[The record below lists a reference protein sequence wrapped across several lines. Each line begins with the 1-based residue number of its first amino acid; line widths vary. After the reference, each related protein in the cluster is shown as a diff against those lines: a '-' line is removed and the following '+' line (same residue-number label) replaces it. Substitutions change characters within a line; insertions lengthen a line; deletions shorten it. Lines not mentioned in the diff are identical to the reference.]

1 MSVLAF
7 LSRGV
12 PRACLAGWVVAASLL
27 VACGGGDDSQE
38 ATATLTPSPT
48 PEVAAS
54 ATPTTPEPVPEAVSS
69 AFPGLPLDK
78 IAAMVYNPDERRLTL
93 TTVLPAG
100 AIAEGESVCR
110 AFIGVALFAEDASI
124 QVLAN
129 DYSPLARC
137 ARS

>member
-1 MSVLAF
+1 MLDLSPRGLLRPACFAGLSAALVLFA
-7 LSRGV
+7 
-12 PRACLAGWVVAASLL
+12 
-27 VACGGGDDSQE
+27 ACGGEDDSPE
-38 ATATLTPSPT
+38 ATASPTTPAT

-54 ATPTTPEPVPEAVSS
+54 APAATPEPVPESVSS

-100 AIAEGESVCR
+100 AVAEGESVCR
-110 AFIGVALFAEDASI
+110 AFIAVALFADDATI

-137 ARS
+137 SRS

>member
-1 MSVLAF
+1 MPVLEMLLRRLVWRARDAGVGLALAF
-7 LSRGV
+7 
-12 PRACLAGWVVAASLL
+12 VA
-27 VACGGGDDSQE
+27 ACGGGDDSPG
-38 ATATLTPSPT
+38 AITSPT
-48 PEVAAS
+48 AEVSAS
-54 ATPTTPEPVPEAVSS
+54 ATPAAPAPVPESVSS

-93 TTVLPAG
+93 TTVLPPG
-100 AIAEGESVCR
+100 AVAEGEGVCR
-110 AFIGVALFAEDASI
+110 AFIAVALFADDASI

>member
-1 MSVLAF
+1 MAVLA
-7 LSRGV
+7 SR
-12 PRACLAGWVVAASLL
+12 PRGLPRLACFTGLGFVLALL
-27 VACGGGDDSQE
+27 AACGGEDDAPE
-38 ATATLTPSPT
+38 ATVSPT

-54 ATPTTPEPVPEAVSS
+54 AAPPTPEAVPEAVSS

-78 IAAMVYNPDERRLTL
+78 IAVMAYNPDERRLTL

-100 AIAEGESVCR
+100 AVTEGEGVCR
-110 AFIGVALFAEDASI
+110 AFIGVALFAEDATI
-124 QVLAN
+124 QVLAS

>member
-1 MSVLAF
+1 MPVLKLLPRLVSTRAF
-7 LSRGV
+7 AAGSLV
-12 PRACLAGWVVAASLL
+12 ALALL
-27 VACGGGDDSQE
+27 AACGGGDDSRE
-38 ATATLTPSPT
+38 ATASPTSSPT

-54 ATPTTPEPVPEAVSS
+54 ATPEAVSEAVSS

-100 AIAEGESVCR
+100 AIAEGEGVCR
-110 AFIGVALFAEDASI
+110 AFIDVALFADDASI
-124 QVLAN
+124 YVVAN